1 MVALAMEA
9 TREMRMKFGLIVLAV
24 ALALAVGAWAQTAP
38 VIEWQHDGANVTRF
52 ECVVDGGTPSDLGLP
67 TPSGTTY
74 NSTLSNCTGVMTNGT
89 HSVVIQAC
97 NAVSCTAAAAITVV
111 KL

>member
-1 MVALAMEA
+1 MTKWLLALS
-9 TREMRMKFGLIVLAV
+9 L

-38 VIEWQHDGANVTRF
+38 NIEWTHDGVNVTHF
-52 ECVVDGGTPSDLGLP
+52 NCVVDGGTPTSLGLP
-67 TPSGTTY
+67 TPSGSPATTY
-74 NSTLSNCTGVMTNGT
+74 STALSNCTGVMVNGT

-97 NAVSCTAAAAITVV
+97 NSSDVCTPATAITVV

>member
-1 MVALAMEA
+1 MTKWLIALS
-9 TREMRMKFGLIVLAV
+9 L

-38 VIEWQHDGANVTRF
+38 NIEWTHDGVNVTSF
-52 ECVVDGGTPSDLGLP
+52 KCVVDGGTPTDLGLP

-74 NSTLSNCTGVMTNGT
+74 ATALSNCTGVMTNGT

-97 NAVSCTAAAAITVV
+97 NASGCTSAAAITVV